1 MSASRNA
8 EKADGLGPKAERR
21 PRGARAAWVALAV
34 VTCGAWLG
42 QILGAGRAEA
52 TFLDGLGAG
61 ARPMAMGSAYTAVA
75 DDLFAVYYNP
85 AGLTQLDKHEVV
97 AGYLWSGPSLE
108 VRSPNEP
115 SFAEATPAPGDL
127 RTPVIAVGF
136 NLDQVFRDVP
146 PVHLRAGLLNYIPD
160 NFKSAI
166 RIQDPDPASP
176 RWVRA
181 GDYWDRVHLLFAVSL
196 QPEGVRWISL
206 GAGFRLLVSGRGLM
220 VPHGETGGA
229 VLVLRGFSGE
239 VVSAEANL
247 DIEVHNEAA
256 PTAGILLSP
265 RPNLRVAY
273 SFRGSCSV
281 VAGPSEAD
289 AEARILL
296 GHKEIVLPL
305 VLEATFE
312 AFYLPEQHNFGV
324 SWLYHEK
331 LLVCLDLSWFRWS
344 RYTSESRGA
353 PDPRWRDSVIPRVGL
368 EYRPIQGWAVRLG
381 YFFEPSPVPEQK
393 RASNL
398 LDNDRHVFS
407 AGAGYTFQDPLGIVR
422 EPLTLDVALQY
433 IHMPSRR
440 TEKDPGYSPGFETE
454 GHIVSATGNLT
465 VRF

>member
-1 MSASRNA
+1 M
-8 EKADGLGPKAERR
+8 
-21 PRGARAAWVALAV
+21 RAAWVGSAWLI
-34 VTCGAWLG
+34 CGALLG
-42 QILGAGRAEA
+42 QILGTERVEA

-61 ARPMAMGSAYTAVA
+61 ARAMGMGSAYTAVA

-85 AGLTQLDKHEVV
+85 AGLAQIDRHQVV
-97 AGYLWSGPSLE
+97 TGYLWSGPTLT
-108 VRSPNEP
+108 VRSSKDPP
-115 SFAEATPAPGDL
+115 FAEAAPDPGDL

-136 NLDQVFRDVP
+136 NLDEVFRDVP
-146 PVHLRAGLLNYIPD
+146 PVHLRVGLLNYIPD
-160 NFKSAI
+160 NFKSAL

-206 GAGFRLLVSGRGLM
+206 GAGFRLLVSGRGFM
-220 VPHGETGGA
+220 TPHGGTGGA
-229 VLVLRGFSGE
+229 ELVLRGFSGE

-256 PTAGILLSP
+256 PTAGIVFSL
-265 RPNLRVAY
+265 RPDLRAAY

-289 AEARILL
+289 VEARILL
-296 GHKEIVLPL
+296 GRREIVLPL
-305 VLEATFE
+305 VLKGTFE
-312 AFYLPEQHNFGV
+312 AFYIPEQHNFGV

-331 LLVCLDLSWFRWS
+331 LLLCLDLSWFRWS
-344 RYTSESRGA
+344 RYTSESRGD
-353 PDPRWRDSVIPRVGL
+353 PDPRWRDSLIPRVGL
-368 EYRPIQGWAVRLG
+368 EYRPTQDWAVRLG

-422 EPLTLDVALQY
+422 EPLTLDVAFQY
-433 IHMPSRR
+433 VHMPDRR
-440 TEKDPGYSPGFETE
+440 TWKENGFSPDFETA
-454 GHIVSATGNLT
+454 GHMVSATGNLT